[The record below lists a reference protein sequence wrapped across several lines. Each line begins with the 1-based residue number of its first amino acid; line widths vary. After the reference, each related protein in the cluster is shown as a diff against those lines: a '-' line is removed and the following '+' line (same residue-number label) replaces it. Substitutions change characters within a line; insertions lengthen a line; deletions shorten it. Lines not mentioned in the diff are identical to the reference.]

1 MNAVLD
7 THLASQARRR
17 ARRSGSSK
25 RTSRPLLI
33 LLGVT
38 LAPLLLIGGTRL
50 LFAGIA
56 SYQAEAFLQDWQKK
70 GQAPNERAWQIAH
83 DAAQRAIALYPGANG
98 DYQHRL
104 GQIHQWRQAIGAPAA
119 TRAHHAALAAFR
131 AATQSRP
138 AWPAHWLALAWTK
151 LQLLEFDDEFH
162 QALAEARRLG
172 PWRIGIN
179 RGLVEV
185 GLIAWPQLTTDEHSA
200 VLEAAR
206 RTARFSTQE
215 ASKLLQL
222 ARQTGRV
229 ELICQ
234 SLDETMKKQRKVC
247 L

>member
-7 THLASQARRR
+7 THLACQARHR

-50 LFAGIA
+50 LLAGIA

-83 DAAQRAIALYPGANG
+83 DAARRAITLYPSANG

-104 GQIHQWRQAIGAPAA
+104 GQIFQWQPGQPAAARQA
-119 TRAHHAALAAFR
+119 ALEAFR
-131 AATQSRP
+131 TATQNRP

-206 RTARFSTQE
+206 RTARFSAQE